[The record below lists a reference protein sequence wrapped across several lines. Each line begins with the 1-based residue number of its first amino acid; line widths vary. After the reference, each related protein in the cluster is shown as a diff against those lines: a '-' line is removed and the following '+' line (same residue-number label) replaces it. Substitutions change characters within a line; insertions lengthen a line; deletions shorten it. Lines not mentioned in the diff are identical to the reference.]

1 METSNYRIC
10 YNSLTDYNQGRLV
23 FKWFNLDGTTLEE
36 HQEELSNWLEELTNS
51 SRDGQLREEW
61 EIADYENIP
70 RNIIDNYGLEAF
82 FQWQEYVDLIGTEAT
97 NAALELDILSYDYR
111 KHKEFNLTPEEL
123 QNIYVSS
130 FDSWNVAEELALF
143 YADNST
149 LLDEIPSHLQKYFDF
164 KEYGEDLLI
173 DTYDQHEGHVF
184 LRI

>member
-36 HQEELSNWLEELTNS
+36 HQEELSTWLEELTNS

-61 EIADYENIP
+61 EIADFENIP

-82 FQWQEYVDLIGTEAT
+82 FQWQEYINLIGTGAT

-123 QNIYVSS
+123 QDRYVGS

-143 YADNST
+143 YADNSA
-149 LLDEIPSHLQKYFDF
+149 LLDQIPSDLQRYFDF
-164 KEYGEDLLI
+164 KDYGEDLLI

-184 LRI
+184 LRS